1 MSGKKRNSER
11 PGESRAQNT
20 IYLRHAPHQKKRSSH
35 SSAGIQVSKA
45 PEKRTSQNLTLD
57 HGGEFARHTQWVQD
71 VWASDLIFATLMPSG
86 KKGAARIQMDV
97 CPETCLGKWIFR
109 HSRRKNS
116 MKPSS
121 PTPSTPTPTPKNA
134 FIGRLFSRLFINI

>member
-35 SSAGIQVSKA
+35 SSAGTQVSKA

-57 HGGEFARHTQWVQD
+57 HGGEFARHTMGPRRLGFRLNFCD
-71 VWASDLIFATLMPSG
+71 PYASWQT
-86 KKGAARIQMDV
+86 GAARIQMDI
-97 CPETCLGKWIFR
+97 CPETCLGKRIFR